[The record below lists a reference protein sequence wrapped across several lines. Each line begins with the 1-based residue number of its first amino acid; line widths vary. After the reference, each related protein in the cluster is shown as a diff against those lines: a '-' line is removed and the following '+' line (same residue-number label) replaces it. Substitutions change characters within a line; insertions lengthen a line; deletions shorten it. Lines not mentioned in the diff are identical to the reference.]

1 MAYYGNV
8 STIYFK
14 EEFTMKNEHLLHTEI
29 ESEMSELAKLAV
41 GSDAYKVAVD
51 GITKLMDRAIE
62 IDRLNAEYTEK
73 EVARIEENNLKAQEL
88 EMEKK
93 DRFVKH
99 LLTGLG
105 IATTTGVTIW
115 GTLKSLRF
123 EIDGTVT
130 TMAGRN
136 FISRLFKG
144 K

>member
-1 MAYYGNV
+1 
-8 STIYFK
+8 
-14 EEFTMKNEHLLHTEI
+14 MKNEHLLHTEI